1 MRRLL
6 KVSSASAAEAF
17 LPRISCA
24 TRVSLRGLMR
34 RLRSTASAS
43 VSCRRRGADFLPI
56 ALLPLRLL
64 VRGVAVERAGRR
76 ELAELMPDHV
86 LGNHHRNELLAVVDA
101 EGQAD
106 ELRQDGR
113 PSRPDL
119 DDLVAAG
126 RACLLRLLQHEAVD
140 ERTFPSR
147 TRHDGVSLLRVTTA
161 HDHAIR
167 LLVVARLVALGA
179 L

>member
-24 TRVSLRGLMR
+24 TRLSLRGLMR

-76 ELAELMPDHV
+76 ELAELVPDHGDV
-86 LGNHHRNELLAVVDA
+86 SHRWLAAERGRARGLAVVAVLLVGARHRADRGHALAAHDA
-101 EGQAD
+101 DLTRAAP
-106 ELRQDGR
+106 ELGIA
-113 PSRPDL
+113 
-119 DDLVAAG
+119 LVAADQLDVG
-126 RACLLRLLQHEAVD
+126 AR
-140 ERTFPSR
+140 P
-147 TRHDGVSLLRVTTA
+147 TRDLTA
-161 HDHAIR
+161 LAGIE
-167 LLVVARLVALGA
+167 L
-179 L
+179 